1 MTNNTPKKFSDF
13 VSSEELIEFERDLQ
27 EPLKR
32 YQVPGV
38 AFAIVHGNHLIRA
51 SGYGVRDL
59 ETNAPVTPETLF
71 PIGSMTKSMTA
82 VMNATQVEA
91 GIFGWETL
99 VKDISPHFKFAD
111 RRTTDNLQVRHLIGM
126 RSGIRDPIGPYHKS
140 ENNKYWEGQSVP
152 YVIRSLASAPFEKS
166 PGEIFHYGNECYA
179 STGYLSPLK
188 QGVDA
193 SQLLQEYNNLM
204 RKHIFAPIGMTNTY
218 ITPICSSTTNNY
230 AVSYGLDTS
239 NGQASLMAK
248 APISI
253 SNVSGIAPSGQVVSN
268 IMDLSLYARMLLNK
282 GVTIDGV
289 RILSEGSL
297 DKLWNDT
304 ISAPGFPGL
313 TDETKYGLGWEIQE
327 VKLTNPNRTIHAIAH
342 GGLLPSWVSW
352 LMVVPDINAGLI
364 ILTNSWDGFYL
375 IFEKSKEF
383 LKWFYKDQLDESQF
397 IDYRSQYEKYIHI
410 SPSEIQKKVSSYT
423 VNPEEVQPLLGN
435 YQGGWNLEVNQHN
448 QLVLFKT
455 GWVFYLF
462 PSKAG
467 QHDYFIGA
475 SNDNSYLNPDH
486 LDKEGNKIGFSIDP
500 SSSQVTMNSTIMGKV
515 TKLV

>member
-1 MTNNTPKKFSDF
+1 MTNNTKKKFSDF

-111 RRTTDNLQVRHLIGM
+111 RRTTDNLQVQHVIGM
-126 RSGIRDPIGPYHKS
+126 RSGMLDPIGPYHKS
-140 ENNKYWEGQSVP
+140 ENNKYWEGQSAP
-152 YVIRSLASAPFEKS
+152 YVIRSLASAPFERL
-166 PGEIFHYGNECYA
+166 PGEIFHYGNESYA

-188 QGVDA
+188 RGVEA

-230 AVSYGLDTS
+230 AASYGLDTS
-239 NGQASLMAK
+239 NGQASQMAK

-253 SNVSGIAPSGQVVSN
+253 SNVSGIAPAGQVVSN
-268 IMDLSLYARMLLNK
+268 VVDLSRYARMLLNH
-282 GVTIDGV
+282 GVIDGKQ
-289 RILSEGSL
+289 ILRKESL
-297 DKLWNDT
+297 EKLWTDT

-313 TDETKYGLGWEIQE
+313 TNETEYGLGWEIQK
-327 VKLTNPNRTIHAIAH
+327 VKLTNPDRTIDAIAH

-364 ILTNSWDGFYL
+364 ICTNSWAGFYL
-375 IFEKSKEF
+375 IFEKAKNF
-383 LKWFYKDQLDESQF
+383 LKLFYGDHLDESQF
-397 IDYRSQYEKYIHI
+397 VDYRLQYDKYINDSAPGI
-410 SPSEIQKKVSSYT
+410 KERVSSYT
-423 VNPEEVQPLLGN
+423 VNPDEVKPLLGN

-467 QHDYFIGA
+467 QDDYFIGA
-475 SNDNSYLNPDH
+475 SNDTSYLNPDH
-486 LDKEGNKIGFSIDP
+486 LDDERNKIRFSIDP
-500 SSSQVTMNSTIMGKV
+500 ISSQVTMISEMGGIV